1 MAKSDP
7 ADQAADTTAD
17 SRAGSTAE
25 NRAAADDVATS
36 ITGRDVRPPI
46 PASTVSRRA
55 AFGAA
60 GLGAVGGLAA
70 GAGLL
75 IIGTRTHSGSTA
87 GNAPIASAST
97 VAGPISVVSWKAARG
112 EKYFVA
118 HRGSG
123 DVYPEHSLPA
133 YQAALAVGARC
144 LEISVGR
151 TSDGQLICLHDLT
164 YDRTTTTTGEAA
176 AQPSTVLRSVELAA
190 PQLGPAWALDPP
202 VRVPLLEEAL
212 RLLGGR
218 AVLCLE
224 AKDDAAYPAM
234 MALAESLG
242 LRDSIVV
249 KAYRTSSRIAQAKSA
264 GYPVFGYLGS
274 AADMTRQNITTLA
287 GALDPRTDVLVIP
300 SSSSADQVRES
311 VATGIPVWVFPL
323 HRRAE
328 AAGFFAA
335 GAVGAVCS
343 SYGYISSATAIA
355 VSDTWR
361 SGAIAPGEMTKDPSS
376 PQWAPHWTGTD
387 ELTLSVTGHQHFLT
401 LGQFAPLARAA
412 GSYRIEFQA
421 SFPELPSDRTS
432 NLSLAFGHADDS
444 YYEHQLG
451 AQSGYHA
458 LLRVDG
464 RLQLFEHR
472 AGEVTG
478 RQLGPTVQTSA
489 AVPGQWIGLRLD
501 VDPEQLSWT
510 RLDGPT
516 PAGIMV
522 RDRSHRGGYLHLG
535 RSATDGSMSLRSLTV
550 T

>member
-1 MAKSDP
+1 MGHNDELAVEQQMAKSDP
-7 ADQAADTTAD
+7 ADQATDKTAD
-17 SRAGSTAE
+17 KTAV
-25 NRAAADDVATS
+25 ADDVAT
-36 ITGRDVRPPI
+36 ITTSREDRAPT
-46 PASTVSRRA
+46 PAGTLSRRA
-55 AFGAA
+55 AFGAV

-70 GAGLL
+70 GAGVLA
-75 IIGTRTHSGSTA
+75 IGARTHSGSTDGMA
-87 GNAPIASAST
+87 ATAPAST
-97 VAGPISVVSWKAARG
+97 VDGPISVVSWKAARG
-112 EKYFVA
+112 EKYLVA

-176 AQPSTVLRSVELAA
+176 AQPSTVLRSAKLSA
-190 PQLGPAWALDPP
+190 PQLGPAWAMDPP

-249 KAYRTSSRIAQAKSA
+249 KAYHTSSRIAQAKSA
-264 GYPVFGYLGS
+264 GYPVFGYLGTS
-274 AADMTRQNITTLA
+274 ADMTTQNIATIA

-328 AAGFFAA
+328 AASFFAA

-343 SYGYISSATAIA
+343 SYGYMSTATAIA

-376 PQWAPHWTGTD
+376 PQWAPRWTGTD

-401 LGQFAPLARAA
+401 LGQFAPLAQAA
-412 GSYRIEFQA
+412 GTYRIEFQRL
-421 SFPELPSDRTS
+421 SPRFP
-432 NLSLAFGHADDS
+432 
-444 YYEHQLG
+444 
-451 AQSGYHA
+451 
-458 LLRVDG
+458 
-464 RLQLFEHR
+464 
-472 AGEVTG
+472 VTG
-478 RQLGPTVQTSA
+478 PRTFRWPSVTPTTPTTSTNSAPSRAITHCCGSTDACSFSSIGP
-489 AVPGQWIGLRLD
+489 
-501 VDPEQLSWT
+501 
-510 RLDGPT
+510 
-516 PAGIMV
+516 V
-522 RDRSHRGGYLHLG
+522 R
-535 RSATDGSMSLRSLTV
+535 
-550 T
+550 